1 MVSVQA
7 RLSLRKTWSNW
18 SEVLHWAA
26 GGHIPDLVTEVHAQ
40 QTGLPAIGGCP
51 KKFTSDEL
59 KDFRLKIK
67 FHWINQISH

>member
-1 MVSVQA
+1 MASVQA
-7 RLSLRKTWSNW
+7 RVSLRKTWSKL

-26 GGHIPDLVTEVHAQ
+26 GGHIPDLVAEVHAQ

-67 FHWINQISH
+67 FHWINQITD